1 MKSRIKGGTSFKGT
15 SSNNR
20 TMGVPENDF
29 RSNDNNYS
37 PKENVNQDSNEGIRM
52 KSGDSSEISA
62 NGAEFNYD
70 SDTGN
75 VEFTL
80 ETLRNESDGCTG
92 TLKIICWVSQYRYN
106 SDNGGF
112 QNDNYD
118 YLSESIVGW
127 LRPGEEFEN
136 IHCEFN
142 IDEELKKTLED
153 MDEWHFIF
161 TINES
166 NADGKNYIVR
176 HFNTDNQMIGALLKF
191 DDDSIIITADSED
204 SSPLDVTVYRD
215 GLEYS
220 GRLES
225 RDGDFLIGFENGR
238 VTYMISYHE
247 NGVIAEFIS
256 VEINN
261 NGEFEMYETFYNNS
275 KVELSEA
282 KFNLFYGKRND
293 RIIKEG
299 IAELQSHIRVISPS
313 NEDDEPETEY
323 HNDKRSIQDR
333 VFSIIIDKLTLEP
346 YEVSMNSNLMSDLG
360 ADSLDTV
367 ELIMEMEK
375 EFGII
380 IPDEDAE
387 MIRTV
392 GDIVRYIENIIS

>member
-1 MKSRIKGGTSFKGT
+1 MKNRNNEN
-15 SSNNR
+15 SS
-20 TMGVPENDF
+20 
-29 RSNDNNYS
+29 S
-37 PKENVNQDSNEGIRM
+37 KDSIRK
-52 KSGDSSEISA
+52 KSGIPSEISVE
-62 NGAEFNYD
+62 GADYTYD

-92 TLKIICWVSQYRYN
+92 TLKIICWVSQYLYN

-127 LRPGEEFEN
+127 LRSGEEMRN

-142 IDEELKKTLED
+142 INEELKKTLD
-153 MDEWHFIF
+153 NMDEWHFIF

-166 NADGKNYIVR
+166 NTDGKDYIVK

-204 SSPLDVTVYRD
+204 SSPFDVTVYRD
-215 GLEYS
+215 GIEYF

-225 RDGDFLIGFENGR
+225 RDGDFLIVFENGR

-256 VEINN
+256 VEINDD
-261 NGEFEMYETFYNNS
+261 GEFEMDETFYNKS

-293 RIIKEG
+293 RIINEG
-299 IAELQSHIRVISPS
+299 IAELQSHIRVIPSS
-313 NEDDEPETEY
+313 NEDD
-323 HNDKRSIQDR
+323 
-333 VFSIIIDKLTLEP
+333 
-346 YEVSMNSNLMSDLG
+346 
-360 ADSLDTV
+360 
-367 ELIMEMEK
+367 
-375 EFGII
+375 
-380 IPDEDAE
+380 
-387 MIRTV
+387 
-392 GDIVRYIENIIS
+392 